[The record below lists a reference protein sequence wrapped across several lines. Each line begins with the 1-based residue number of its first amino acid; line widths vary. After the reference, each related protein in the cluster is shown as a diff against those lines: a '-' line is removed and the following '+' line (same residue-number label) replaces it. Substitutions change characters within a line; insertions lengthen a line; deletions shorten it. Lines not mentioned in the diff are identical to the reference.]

1 LIIFDQNLCVVLKIQ
16 ILNVD
21 FTKIAF
27 KPLYTNLFN
36 IVLLAFF
43 LTIGSTISYSQ
54 DLPKKPIEIKTKEKI
69 ETPISNVKDTKIST
83 DTIKN
88 DTLKPKKALLES
100 KIKRTALGS
109 SYWIMKKMKFTLVE

>member
-1 LIIFDQNLCVVLKIQ
+1 MIIFDQNLCVVLKIEK
-16 ILNVD
+16 LNLD

-43 LTIGSTISYSQ
+43 LTIGSTKSYSQ
-54 DLPKKPIEIKTKEKI
+54 DLPKKPIEIKAKEKI
-69 ETPISNVKDTKIST
+69 ETPVGNVKDTKIST

-100 KIKRTALGS
+100 KIKRIALG
-109 SYWIMKKMKFTLVE
+109 YEKINQKKKK